1 MGRYNLQHLDRGI
14 IYLPV
19 GNDMSED
26 DVNTLIEE
34 YKALGKTIVL
44 FKSGKYNMKYIL
56 QELLKTRL
64 ET

>member
-1 MGRYNLQHLDRGI
+1 
-14 IYLPV
+14 
-19 GNDMSED
+19 MSED